1 MSFTL
6 PDLLIEG
13 AIRAGYASLRTDS
26 RDAIL
31 DVVFDFGA
39 SAVGKDGGLPSSIVN
54 KYTQESQR
62 LKDFFADDNNE
73 VAIVQSFSD
82 VQAHLPCISI
92 QLSNDGEYQR
102 L

>member
-39 SAVGKDGGLPSSIVN
+39 ISS
-54 KYTQESQR
+54 R
-62 LKDFFADDNNE
+62 
-73 VAIVQSFSD
+73 
-82 VQAHLPCISI
+82 
-92 QLSNDGEYQR
+92 
-102 L
+102 